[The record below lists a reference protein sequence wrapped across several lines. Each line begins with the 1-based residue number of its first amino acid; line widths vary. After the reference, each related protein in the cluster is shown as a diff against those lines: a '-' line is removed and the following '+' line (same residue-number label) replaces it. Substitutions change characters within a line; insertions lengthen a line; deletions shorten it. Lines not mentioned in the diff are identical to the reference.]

1 MMVESAD
8 GTHAL
13 LGRSR
18 GHRPGMLTCLSGFI
32 DQAESI
38 GGLAPSI
45 FLVLTAP
52 KRACAAVPRPVWDHV
67 HARTAADVSGLAAAW
82 HHSSTIT
89 TVNRKCCIGV
99 QYMVY
104 TIIQCTRAYPH
115 SSDSCA

>member
-38 GGLAPSI
+38 GERLAPI
-45 FLVLTAP
+45 GN
-52 KRACAAVPRPVWDHV
+52 CWVW
-67 HARTAADVSGLAAAW
+67 R
-82 HHSSTIT
+82 
-89 TVNRKCCIGV
+89 
-99 QYMVY
+99 
-104 TIIQCTRAYPH
+104 
-115 SSDSCA
+115 